1 MSCLNVTHTKSIAY
15 QTVASLTVF
24 LSGGNGAISA
34 FLTFVSCS
42 PPPCSCPTS
51 FLLSE
56 ENAYKENLV
65 KSQFVA
71 CMATCHSLTKIDGQ
85 LSGDPLDLKMF
96 EATGWVSYCLSKRR
110 VNMNAISDFP
120 LSEQVIK

>member
-1 MSCLNVTHTKSIAY
+1 MWLKCFFLKPDLSCL
-15 QTVASLTVF
+15 F
-24 LSGGNGAISA
+24 
-34 FLTFVSCS
+34 
-42 PPPCSCPTS
+42 S

-65 KSQFVA
+65 KTQFVA

-96 EATGWVSYCLSKRR
+96 EATGWVSLCQSTHKHYNVKGQHLLWEI
-110 VNMNAISDFP
+110 NW
-120 LSEQVIK
+120 IKTKAWLI

>member
-1 MSCLNVTHTKSIAY
+1 MTLSVRVCSTSQWYRINTVPILFKYFTHTKSIAY
-15 QTVASLTVF
+15 QKQLHLTT
-24 LSGGNGAISA
+24 SNS
-34 FLTFVSCS
+34 S

-51 FLLSE
+51 FFLSE

-96 EATGWVSYCLSKRR
+96 EATGWVSYCLYKSR
-110 VNMNAISDFP
+110 VN
-120 LSEQVIK
+120 V